1 MVRVRTTPASE
12 AWRSILVAFTEVG
25 DVLAA
30 EMQAEVGLPLERY
43 ELLLMLAQAEGGAM
57 RPSELAE
64 RRHLS
69 RSGATRLVDRLEH
82 DGLVER
88 RACGNDGR
96 GSLVALTDSGR
107 QAFRAAGRVHLR
119 GIERHVGARLDPD
132 ELVELTRLLRRI
144 TDGLQNEVSPT
155 S

>member
-25 DVLAA
+25 DLLAA
-30 EMQAEVGLPLERY
+30 EMRAQVGLSLDRY
-43 ELLLMLAQAEGGAM
+43 EILLMLAQAEDGAM

-69 RSGATRLVDRLEH
+69 RSGATRLVDRLER

-88 RACGNDGR
+88 RACGGDGR

-107 QAFRAAGRVHLR
+107 QAFRVAGRVHLH
-119 GIERHVGARLDPD
+119 GIERYIGARLNTD
-132 ELVELTRLLRRI
+132 ELAELIRLLRRI
-144 TDGLQNEVSPT
+144 TDGLGDGAPGS
-155 S
+155 